1 MASTHSEEQLIEVPG
16 VTAHPEAPFVTWRIP
31 VGTPPWNRNIPT
43 IYTDLFGAQIR
54 LVKGKKYTT
63 RVIEAGEGEPLIL
76 IHGVGGSAEAF
87 YRNVMNLA
95 KDFHVCAIDALFH
108 GLSSKESEIQ
118 DSVEAQVDHVLDFM
132 DAMGF
137 EAAHIEGESMGAF
150 IAFRL
155 ALEHPDRV
163 KRIVLNTGHQV
174 NLKKTD
180 FAPSWKSDD
189 SLRVLSRAAT
199 AAPDERNVRMRMEW
213 LMTTPDRVTDEL
225 IELRLR
231 AYENPDARPA
241 MHRLAI
247 GSGPQNKRFQEEDCK
262 NIKAETLV
270 FWTEFNPGAGPDV
283 GEYLATLIP
292 GAKFYNMKDAS
303 HWPQYEHPEEH
314 DVVISKFLKTGQVGE
329 A

>member
-1 MASTHSEEQLIEVPG
+1 MTQETSEP
-16 VTAHPEAPFVTWRIP
+16 AYVTWRIP
-31 VGTPPWNRNIPT
+31 VGTPPWDRNIPS
-43 IYTDLFGAQIR
+43 IYVDLFGAQIR

-76 IHGVGGSAEAF
+76 IHGVGGQAEAY
-87 YRNVMNLA
+87 YRNIMRLA

-108 GLSSKESEIQ
+108 GLSSK
-118 DSVEAQVDHVLDFM
+118 DSDIEDSTEAQVDHVLDFM

-137 EAAHIEGESMGAF
+137 DSAHVEGESMGAF
-150 IAFRL
+150 ITFRL

-174 NLKKTD
+174 NLKRTD
-180 FAPSWKSDD
+180 FAPPWKSPE
-189 SLRVLSRAAT
+189 SLAVLTRAAT
-199 AAPDERNVRMRMEW
+199 GAPNERNVRMRMEW
-213 LMTTPDRVTDEL
+213 LMATPDRVTDEL
-225 IELRLR
+225 VALRLK

-241 MHRLAI
+241 MHRLSI
-247 GSGPQNKRFQEEDCK
+247 GSGPQPKRFEEEDCK
-262 NIKAETLV
+262 GIKAETLV
-270 FWTEFNPGAGPDV
+270 FWSEFNPGAGPDV

-314 DVVISKFLKTGQVGE
+314 DAVITRFLKTGQV
-329 A
+329 